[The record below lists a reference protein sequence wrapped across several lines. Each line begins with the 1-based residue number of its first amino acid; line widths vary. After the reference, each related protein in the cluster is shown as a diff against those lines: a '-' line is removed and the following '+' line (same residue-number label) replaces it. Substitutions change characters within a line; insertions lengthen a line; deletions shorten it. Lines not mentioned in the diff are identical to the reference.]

1 MGYHHLLLSPPAPQ
15 PPRPALLHGALG
27 RRCGGAGRA
36 PTAVLSSTS
45 NAARSPSVAADDA
58 TRRRAV
64 LLVGVSVL
72 PLLRL
77 RDAAAA
83 AAAVRAQRSTAD
95 LVTDRTDILKAGGS
109 QQEEPQDELPQSVV
123 KVQHARNP
131 LSGLLN
137 ALAVIA
143 SGVFAGLLGTSQQEK
158 KALQSTITSMENKLV
173 ENEATMSMLR
183 ENYEKRILGEQ
194 AELKKQARKFQ
205 EEEALLQDQLASSTR
220 TVTSLTEEVQ
230 REKELVEQLNLEMD
244 RLKRSIAEAEEDKH
258 VSEGKLNENM
268 KMLDILRNKVN
279 LLSQEVN
286 DNDEHIRELS
296 SSLFAKENDYQNLSA
311 IYNQAKDNLE
321 QANSQIKQL
330 KKDVLTYKD
339 DLKSKASLIDSLN
352 EKVQTL
358 STEKGEAEEKIS
370 ALTSQYMDLK
380 TAAEARASR
389 DSELLFEKDD
399 KLNQLEEK
407 LSAALSD
414 SNNDRTRI
422 AELNNEL
429 DTTRTMLDDEVVAR
443 KSLSD
448 LVHSTEEALIDS
460 RNEVFKL
467 SEDLDEVKR
476 SNQDLMAQI
485 SKLTDE
491 ASEVRQALAK
501 KVEEADSVS
510 ATLSDELASV
520 REVLRRSQE
529 ELEVIS
535 NQLISVSEAH
545 SDLNKELLDAY
556 KKLESTTNELVK
568 ERKINATLNREL
580 EALVKQ
586 SVIESEA
593 RKALQVDLDEA
604 TRSLNEVNQS
614 TLSLSKQL
622 ETTNSKVSAIKEEKE
637 VLSKALEE
645 QKKSTVEAQKNM
657 EDAQSTIKRLGT
669 ERESFEMRSKQL
681 EDELAMAKGEIL
693 RLRRQTSTSGSEIST
708 STEAILETGVTP
720 SMSQPQEQPVKNRVQ
735 NTNSDGAV
743 ARSPKRIYRR
753 RKGRPPA

>member
-1 MGYHHLLLSPPAPQ
+1 MGYHHLLLLSPPAPQ
-15 PPRPALLHGALG
+15 PPRPALLPAPRG
-27 RRCGGAGRA
+27 RRCGGSGRG
-36 PTAVLSSTS
+36 PTAVLASASKAS
-45 NAARSPSVAADDA
+45 RSPSVAADDA

-83 AAAVRAQRSTAD
+83 AAAVRAQRLTVD
-95 LVTDRTDILKAGGS
+95 LVTDTTDIQKADGS
-109 QQEEPQDELPQSVV
+109 QHEGPQEELPHSNV
-123 KVQHARNP
+123 KVPHARNP
-131 LSGLLN
+131 LAGLLN
-137 ALAVIA
+137 AIAVIA

-158 KALQSTITSMENKLV
+158 NALQSTISSMETKLV
-173 ENEATMSMLR
+173 ENEAAMSMLR
-183 ENYEKRILGEQ
+183 ENYEKRILDEQ

-205 EEEALLQDQLASSTR
+205 EEEALLQDQLFSSRR

-230 REKELVEQLNLEMD
+230 REKELVEQLNLEID
-244 RLKRSIAEAEEDKH
+244 RLKRSIAEAEEDKR
-258 VSEGKLNENM
+258 VSEGRLNEKM
-268 KMLDILRNKVN
+268 AMLDILHDKVN

-286 DNDEHIRELS
+286 GKDEHMRELS
-296 SSLFAKENDYQNLSA
+296 SSLSAKEKDYQNLTV
-311 IYNQAKDNLE
+311 IYNQAKENLE

-330 KKDVLTYKD
+330 EKDVLTDKD
-339 DLKSKASLIDSLN
+339 DLKLKASLIDSLN

-358 STEKGEAEEKIS
+358 CAEKGEVEEKIS

-380 TAAEARASR
+380 TASEERASR
-389 DSELLFEKDD
+389 DSELLSQRDD

-414 SNNDRTRI
+414 TSKDKTRI

-429 DTTRTMLDDEVVAR
+429 DTTRTMLDNEVVAK
-443 KSLSD
+443 KSMSD
-448 LVHSTEEALIDS
+448 LVHSTEEALRDS

-467 SEDLDEVKR
+467 SEDLEEVKR
-476 SNQDLMAQI
+476 SNQDLMIQI

-491 ASEVRQALAK
+491 TSEVRQALAK
-501 KVEEADSVS
+501 KVEEAESVS
-510 ATLSDELASV
+510 ATLSDELPSV
-520 REVLRRSQE
+520 REVLKRSQE

-535 NQLISVSEAH
+535 NQLVSVSEAH

-586 SVIESEA
+586 SAIESEA
-593 RKALQVDLDEA
+593 RKTIQVDLDEA

-622 ETTNSKVSAIKEEKE
+622 ETTNSKISAIKEERE
-637 VLSKALEE
+637 MLSKALEE
-645 QKKSTVEAQKNM
+645 QKKSTVKAHESM
-657 EDAQSTIKRLGT
+657 EDAQNTIKRLGT
-669 ERESFEMRSKQL
+669 ERESFETRSKQL
-681 EDELAMAKGEIL
+681 EDELATAKGEIL
-693 RLRRQTSTSGSEIST
+693 RLRRQIST
-708 STEAILETGVTP
+708 SVPENTEVILETGATP
-720 SMSQPQEQPVKNRVQ
+720 NTSQPMTVNDRVQ
-735 NTNSDGAV
+735 NTNSAGAV
-743 ARSPKRIYRR
+743 ARSRKRVYRR
-753 RKGRPPA
+753 RKGRPSA